1 MTHASVR
8 RSGAYVTNDTII
20 LVTRDAGL
28 RSSLAAGL
36 GMGGLTLVTVDS
48 CKDPRIGERLRRA
61 GILILDDDLGED
73 TRSAWI
79 ERLSRQSETARIILL
94 AKNGARADV
103 PSEVACVPKRQA
115 VRSILALIE
124 LWNCADQ

>member
-1 MTHASVR
+1 MTRASAR
-8 RSGAYVTNDTII
+8 RSDACVTNHTII

-28 RSSLAAGL
+28 RSALAAGL

-48 CKDPRIGERLRRA
+48 CQDPRIGERLRRA
-61 GILILDDDLGED
+61 GILILDDDLEED

-79 ERLSRQSETARIILL
+79 ERLLRRSEAARIILL
-94 AKNGARADV
+94 ANGARADV
-103 PSEVACVPKRQA
+103 PSEVACVPKRHA

>member
-1 MTHASVR
+1 MTRLPVR
-8 RSGAYVTNDTII
+8 RSDARVANDTII

-28 RSSLAAGL
+28 RSALAAGL

-48 CKDPRIGERLRRA
+48 CKDPRIGERLRHA
-61 GILILDDDLGED
+61 GILILDDDLGDD

-79 ERLSRQSETARIILL
+79 ERLSRRSETARIILL
-94 AKNGARADV
+94 ANGARADV

-115 VRSILALIE
+115 VRSVLALIE